1 MFNLIVKAKRDAD
14 AVKAALNRF
23 FNGWN
28 IKVHTFKGMTSS
40 DKVFDILSSIID
52 DKSFF
57 IILLGR
63 NERHLM
69 ALDKLFS
76 DNVSFFVVDKSK
88 VRNARLLEIA
98 LSFEYGRA
106 KIRNIVG
113 WNNESYFFSKS
124 AEEIIF
130 SSHIPAIDVFIGF
143 SGFLKLLEP
152 RIGRIGSYPLI
163 IRDYSGLHHIYS
175 GVFKIAELKI
185 LSVGEDFYVN
195 RLSDKYVDLDLNS
208 ILTSNVNVIKMY
220 EGISLSFLSQ
230 FKGMGD
236 IIVPWSG
243 GKDSTCALVLA
254 LKAFRKNV
262 VPIFVDTG
270 LEFNETR
277 EYIDEISSRLG
288 INVEVEYA
296 PIDKELKV
304 RGLPTLDNRWC
315 TRLKIEALYNRIKKI
330 SDNPIVIV
338 GDRDVESRLRSL
350 RPPVRRHEFV
360 LQLAPMKMWPTWLSQ
375 LYLIYNDLPLNKLYY
390 YGFYRIGCFICPS
403 LRSWER
409 AIMREKNIQISQF

>member
-14 AVKAALNRF
+14 AVRAALNRF
-23 FNGWN
+23 FRDWN
-28 IKVHTFKGMTSS
+28 IKVYTFKGMVSS
-40 DKVFDILSSIID
+40 DRVFDMLSSIID
-52 DKSFF
+52 DESFF
-57 IILLGR
+57 IVLLGR
-63 NERHLM
+63 NERHLI

-76 DNVSFFVVDKSK
+76 DNVSFFIVDKSK

-106 KIRNIVG
+106 KIRNVVG
-113 WNNESYFFSKS
+113 WNNKSYFFSKS
-124 AEEIIF
+124 AEKIIF

-143 SGFLKLLEP
+143 NGFLRLLESK
-152 RIGRIGSYPLI
+152 IGRIGGYPLI

-175 GVFKIAELKI
+175 GVFKIAELRI
-185 LSVGEDFYVN
+185 PSVGEDFYVD
-195 RLSDKYVDLDLNS
+195 RLSDKCVDVDLNS
-208 ILTSNVNVIKMY
+208 ILKSNVNVIEMY
-220 EGISLSFLSQ
+220 ERISLNFLSQ
-230 FKGMGD
+230 FKDAGD

-243 GKDSTCALVLA
+243 GKDSTCALILA
-254 LKAFRKNV
+254 LKVFKEDV

-270 LEFNETR
+270 LEFNETW

-296 PIDKELKV
+296 PIDRELRI
-304 RGLPTLDNRWC
+304 RGLPTLNNRWC

-338 GDRDVESRLRSL
+338 GDRDVESRPRSL
-350 RPPVRRHEFV
+350 RPPVRRHRFV

-375 LYLIYNDLPLNKLYY
+375 LYLIYNNLPLNKLYY

-409 AIMREKNIQISQF
+409 AIMRRMNIQTPQF